1 MSRLSYTTKRFIAR
15 AGFFLLLASV
25 ANYYFGIG
33 VLGHYK
39 KEILTLT
46 FIVVA
51 LVVSYFGPTLQ
62 EVRESRDIKRN
73 NK

>member
-1 MSRLSYTTKRFIAR
+1 MPRLSYVTKRIITGV
-15 AGFFLLLASV
+15 GFFLLLASV

-51 LVVSYFGPTLQ
+51 LVVGYFGPTLQ
-62 EVRESRDIKRN
+62 EVRESRDRKRN
-73 NK
+73 DK